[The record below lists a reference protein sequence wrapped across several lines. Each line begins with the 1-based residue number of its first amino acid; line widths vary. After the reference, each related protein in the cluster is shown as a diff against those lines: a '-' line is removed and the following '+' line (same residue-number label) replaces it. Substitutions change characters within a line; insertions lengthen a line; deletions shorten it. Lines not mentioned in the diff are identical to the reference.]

1 MTVFDYAL
9 LAIIGMS
16 MLLSVIRGLVREIL
30 ALLAW
35 VAAFVTANLFGGKL
49 AALLPA
55 AIPTLELRM
64 LVGFVGIFFVVLLLM
79 GLLALILSKMVKSA
93 GLSVEDRILG
103 SLFGLMRGAV
113 IVMVLVLLAGLTS
126 LPKEPVWR
134 NAVFSTPLETLAMSL
149 KTWLPGDL
157 SQRIT
162 YN

>member
-1 MTVFDYAL
+1 MTVFDYAV
-9 LAIIGMS
+9 LAIVGLSI
-16 MLLSVIRGLVREIL
+16 LLSVIRGLVREVL

-35 VAAFVTANLFGGKL
+35 VVAFVIANLFGGKL
-49 AALLPA
+49 ATVLPA
-55 AIPTLELRM
+55 AIPTLELRL
-64 LVGFVGIFFVVLLLM
+64 LVGFAGIFFVVLLLM
-79 GLLALILSKMVKSA
+79 GLLAVILSKLVKSA

-103 SLFGLMRGAV
+103 SMFGLMRGAL

-134 NAVFSTPLETLAMSL
+134 DAALSPPLETMAMML